1 MGAEVAGALD
11 QRVVIERWQGS
22 RDGAGDDV
30 GQWQAV
36 ERVFAAV
43 ARDGDARGQAAGDAA
58 RSGRRWRVR
67 LRTRDDLDLAV
78 RIIWR
83 DQILAVRGIDR
94 DPGAPGIVTLWCDGR
109 PA

>member
-11 QRVVIERWQGS
+11 QRVLIERWQGS

-36 ERVFAAV
+36 ERVFADV
-43 ARDGDARGQAAGDAA
+43 IRDGDPRPAAAGDAA

-67 LRTRDDLDLAV
+67 LRDRDDLDLSV

-83 DQILAVRGIDR
+83 DQILAVRAVDR
-94 DPGAPGIVTLWCDGR
+94 DPAAADIVTLWCDGR